1 MAAKVMRR
9 TPTLR
14 TIILAL
20 TLCGFAVVSIPA
32 YWGFTTLVN
41 SAIEQLGTLFAEK
54 QILFDRYR
62 GLDPLMQEV
71 TLAETLTRSPII
83 TDWTQNEFD
92 LDKRTRA
99 LAEFEQYRQSFSNHS
114 WFFVIN
120 SSGSYYYND
129 AQNSHLGKEY
139 SYTLSPDKPRDA
151 WYYQTIALGA
161 GCHLNVDHD
170 EEVGATNVWINCFI
184 RQGDKVIG
192 MLGTGIDLTSFI
204 QQVVDFPQKG
214 VQAMFVDPQGA
225 IQAHRDVHEIDFS
238 TLTKAITDRKTVFS
252 LLDLPADRAAM
263 QDMMHQ
269 VTTGDVEVRSRFM
282 QIDGRQMLVGVG
294 YLDRL
299 GWYNVTIMDIDKIID
314 KSLFGPIGLLLG
326 AVMIAVALVI
336 ALLFKLIVLDRLVK
350 VQKVVAAAG
359 DKKLPVKPNPRN
371 DEIGRL
377 SQTIASMAAT
387 TQDQLRM
394 LEDMVE
400 ERTAELQLL
409 AYRDQLTGI
418 ANRRGFADGFA
429 RMQGD
434 AGADARLALLLIDID
449 RFKDINDTHGH
460 QAGDEVAAEVA
471 RRIATVLR
479 PADVCGRWGGDE
491 FVVLFADLGGRALR
505 PIADAVRRGLSQPVG
520 LKSGAEIAVTVSIGA
535 CLIEPGETL
544 DQVTDMADGALYAAK
559 QAGRDRVA
567 VYDPTRGR
575 SAAGLRLV
583 NPNLRNR
590 RAHPLRPS
598 SRAPWRPSWSAA
610 RSHVNSSCRSVT
622 ARACHGCRRSD
633 R

>member
-1 MAAKVMRR
+1 MWESPGGVRTRVAMAAKVMRR

-14 TIILAL
+14 TIVLLL
-20 TLCGFAVVSIPA
+20 TLCGFALVSIPA

-41 SAIEQLGTLFAEK
+41 STIVQLGTLFAEK

-62 GLDPLMQEV
+62 GLGALMQEV

-83 TDWTQNEFD
+83 ADWTQNEFD
-92 LDKRTRA
+92 IDKRTRA

-139 SYTLSPDKPRDA
+139 SYTLSPDKARDA

-170 EEVGATNVWINCFI
+170 EEVGATNVWINCVI

-192 MLGTGIDLTSFI
+192 MLGTGLDLTSFI

-225 IQAHRDVHEIDFS
+225 IQAHRDVREIDFS

-252 LLDLPADRAAM
+252 LLDLPADRVAM
-263 QDMMHQ
+263 QEMMNQ

-314 KSLFGPIGLLLG
+314 RSLFGPIGLLLAG
-326 AVMIAVALVI
+326 VMIAVALVI

-350 VQKVVAAAG
+350 MQKGVAAIAAEPS
-359 DKKLPVKPNPRN
+359 KAPVQADPRN

-377 SQTIASMAAT
+377 SQTFAIMAAN
-387 TQDQLRM
+387 TQDQMRM

-400 ERTAELQLL
+400 ERTAELQSL

-418 ANRRGFADGFA
+418 ANRRGFADGYAQMQA
-429 RMQGD
+429 R
-434 AGADARLALLLIDID
+434 AGEAARLALLLIDID

-471 RRIATVLR
+471 RRISVVLR
-479 PADVCGRWGGDE
+479 PSDICGRWGGDE
-491 FVVLFADLGGRALR
+491 FIVLFADLGGRALR
-505 PIADAVRRGLSQPVG
+505 PIADAVRRGLSQPVALKTGG
-520 LKSGAEIAVTVSIGA
+520 LIPVTVSIGA

-544 DQVTDMADGALYAAK
+544 DQVTDMADSALYSAK
-559 QAGRDRVA
+559 QSGRNRAA
-567 VYDPTRGR
+567 VYDPTSGR
-575 SAAGLRLV
+575 SLAGAA
-583 NPNLRNR
+583 
-590 RAHPLRPS
+590 
-598 SRAPWRPSWSAA
+598 
-610 RSHVNSSCRSVT
+610 NS
-622 ARACHGCRRSD
+622 
-633 R
+633 